1 MIGASIHSFIHSSDD
16 DAGKEPS
23 FHSFHSFCIL
33 IFITSSHLTRAYS
46 IDRSRDLI
54 NSDAFAFAPGRKRR
68 IEKNLPF
75 ITMMRASSTSSSHVD
90 SPRRREPTIAETD
103 DRDIDRDPNER

>member
-33 IFITSSHLTRAYS
+33 IFITSSHLARAYS
-46 IDRSRDLI
+46 IDRVI
-54 NSDAFAFAPGRKRR
+54 
-68 IEKNLPF
+68 
-75 ITMMRASSTSSSHVD
+75 
-90 SPRRREPTIAETD
+90 
-103 DRDIDRDPNER
+103 

>member
-33 IFITSSHLTRAYS
+33 IFITSSHLARAYS
-46 IDRSRDLI
+46 IDRSRDVFD
-54 NSDAFAFAPGRKRR
+54 SDAFAPGRKRR

-103 DRDIDRDPNER
+103 DRDPDRDPNER